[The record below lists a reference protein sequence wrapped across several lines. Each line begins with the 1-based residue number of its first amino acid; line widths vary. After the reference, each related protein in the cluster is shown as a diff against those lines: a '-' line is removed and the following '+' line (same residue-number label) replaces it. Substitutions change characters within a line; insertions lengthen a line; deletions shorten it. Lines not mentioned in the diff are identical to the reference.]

1 MLTAPA
7 KVKKEPNIIWKE
19 MARLGAPRVWRRQE
33 TRGLHVLRASQ
44 KPSSLAHSKE
54 WPQEQ
59 PSRSGLARGRR
70 ASHQAAPLRRG
81 SLAELGSYM
90 VLGVDVSLNFQVP
103 N

>member
-1 MLTAPA
+1 MERNGKTGCTTSVEEAGN
-7 KVKKEPNIIWKE
+7 E
-19 MARLGAPRVWRRQE
+19 RSPR
-33 TRGLHVLRASQ
+33 SQ
-44 KPSSLAHSKE
+44 SVTKPTSLAHSKE

-90 VLGVDVSLNFQVP
+90 VLGVNVSLNFQVP